1 MLFQYKCTD
10 HSSQSQ
16 AGKTVTDVA
25 VCGYTPYQEVQC
37 NISAY
42 NSAGDSQ
49 AANPPSVR
57 TDCAGKVDML
67 IYG

>member
-10 HSSQSQ
+10 YSNQSQ
-16 AGKTVTDVA
+16 AGKTVTNVT
-25 VCGYTPYQEVQC
+25 VCEYTPYQEVQC

-49 AANPPSVR
+49 PANPPSVR
-57 TDCAGKVDML
+57 TDCAGDCDIL
-67 IYG
+67 TYG